1 MQEIIKCT
9 SISYVV
15 IIPWLMFQNGKVYL
29 VLDITTCTSI
39 KSFLG
44 DQLKKKSKQKAK
56 TVNDNHKSQGKQ
68 LKVAFWRLVLI

>member
-15 IIPWLMFQNGKVYL
+15 IILWAMFQNGKVYL
-29 VLDITTCTSI
+29 VLDITTCTST
-39 KSFLG
+39 SPFSG
-44 DQLKKKSKQKAK
+44 TNWKKKSKQKAK

-68 LKVAFWRLVLI
+68 LKVAL